1 MANGAEVVA
10 AGAVV
15 SRKGPEVLLVHRPKY
30 DDWSFPKGKLDPGEH
45 ETTAAVR
52 EVAEETGLDI
62 RLGPPLTSQRYAI
75 RNGETVVK
83 RVHYWAGRAVGG
95 NDVSSYKPNEEID
108 KVAWV
113 GLDKAAKRLTYDRD
127 RETLEEFRAFRKK
140 THPLVVLRHG
150 KALLAQVL
158 DRGRRPRA
166 SARRRRAAPGR
177 GGRASPL
184 RLRRP
189 PRAELEQPPVL
200 DDRGALRRR
209 GRDRPPGDPRPLRGG
224 RHPSHRHQA
233 RPPAAQQGRA
243 GRDLHA
249 PARPPPRV
257 RRPRACATRSWTPE
271 ACSSCTTAAARSSPW
286 SSTRSERRSPGGPK
300 PTRPSFT

>member
-113 GLDKAAKRLTYDRD
+113 GLDKAVKRLTYDRD

-150 KALLAQVL
+150 KALS
-158 DRGRRPRA
+158 R
-166 SARRRRAAPGR
+166 
-177 GGRASPL
+177 
-184 RLRRP
+184 
-189 PRAELEQPPVL
+189 
-200 DDRGALRRR
+200 
-209 GRDRPPGDPRPLRGG
+209 
-224 RHPSHRHQA
+224 
-233 RPPAAQQGRA
+233 
-243 GRDLHA
+243 
-249 PARPPPRV
+249 
-257 RRPRACATRSWTPE
+257 RSWTGDDDRERPLGDVGQLQAE
-271 ACSSCTTAAARSSPW
+271 EVVPVLSAYGVRRVLSSSSRRCWTTVGPYADVAEIDLQVTRDLSEEDATPRTVTRHVHRLLSKAEPAVICTHRPVLPHVYDALGVRDPKLDSGGMLVVHHRSGQVIAL
-286 SSTRSERRSPGGPK
+286 EQHQV
-300 PTRPSFT
+300 